1 MKGDYVTRL
10 RWGFVFGLLI
20 ATAVVAKDV
29 LLGEWSELNPVKL
42 LTLVL
47 TVLISAFAWAWLS
60 GKFGK
65 DDDA

>member
-1 MKGDYVTRL
+1 MNGDYVSRL

-20 ATAVVAKDV
+20 AGSIVVKDV
-29 LLGEWSELNPVKL
+29 LLGQWGDLTPVKL

-60 GKFGK
+60 GKFGRG
-65 DDDA
+65 DDA

>member
-1 MKGDYVTRL
+1 MKGDYVSRL

-20 ATAVVAKDV
+20 ALGVVAKDIV
-29 LLGEWSELNPVKL
+29 LGDWDQLGPIKI
-42 LTLVL
+42 LTLAL

-60 GKFGK
+60 GKFGR

>member
-1 MKGDYVTRL
+1 MKGDYATRL
-10 RWGFVFGLLI
+10 RWGFIVGLLI
-20 ATAVVAKDV
+20 ALGILAKDIV
-29 LLGEWSELNPVKL
+29 LGESDIFDPVRI